1 MMVFEIAL
9 IKGEGLILPLL
20 FLTHS
25 MASEPSLPF
34 RDTREC
40 DSRGQT

>member
-20 FLTHS
+20 FLTFQKHFD
-25 MASEPSLPF
+25 MF
-34 RDTREC
+34 
-40 DSRGQT
+40 